1 MFMVVEEERGDHDEI
16 GVGKLTVEGT
26 STQRNYDEDADID
39 EDNHEDCHHP
49 EDDNYDNKYLPCSF
63 INQSNVDDENVDDGD
78 DDDNEDD
85 GDDDDNDDDYS
96 PGSSLNQ
103 SEDSES

>member
-49 EDDNYDNKYLPCSF
+49 KDDNY
-63 INQSNVDDENVDDGD
+63 
-78 DDDNEDD
+78 
-85 GDDDDNDDDYS
+85 
-96 PGSSLNQ
+96 
-103 SEDSES
+103 